1 MSSQLQWALTTTGQ
15 KASSLIFW
23 NWQAFVLLVCVWLGL
38 KIFRVRTP
46 AIRHNVWLMGLLA
59 VATAPLLG
67 AAAERL
73 SFQSALP
80 SPVYQILGDGGIPQQ
95 KIIVNAPSI
104 KLAQKINASQRRSL
118 AKPILS
124 AVFVCLW
131 LIGVIFAIAKII
143 NQTIKLHRIRRGASL
158 TTLAEL
164 DCSDLGSQRGRIGLS
179 PEIQT
184 PLTTGVLN
192 PIILLPA
199 DFLSWTSAEDRRAI
213 LRHEMAHIERGDLA
227 VNVLVNIVGALFFFH
242 PMVRYAS
249 KRLGLEREIACDDR
263 VVNAG
268 MDPANY
274 AESLY
279 KVARRCILSPRAPEA
294 VHGLTILSARE
305 ILERRIEMI
314 LNEDRVRFVAKQWRY
329 LVFSALLIGGGV
341 WLLIPARTT
350 NPGFAQVPQGP
361 ITAGIKIAPNYFRM
375 PTLEVLSHALTA
387 PEKTE
392 RRNASL
398 ELLRRRSAESNQAV
412 ANLYDKTDDLTIK
425 QWIINKH
432 AERSEME
439 SLMRIA
445 DAEPTEER
453 RAPALRS
460 IKWLK
465 QISDDERIKTWD
477 VSAFQNQLD
486 RLSPAPPP
494 VWVMMVGNSDAPR
507 KFLPGDGVLVGV
519 LLREMADAR
528 ILRDSTFF
536 EKTLTADYK
545 QISSSGRLLNKAQ
558 AIAEIMSPGYEL
570 RKISFDD
577 SLIADDDG
585 RQLSATFLVTE
596 ITRVNGVDREAQY
609 RYTVTMTREAPDTT
623 IKITSIKIK

>member
-1 MSSQLQWALTTTGQ
+1 MSSQLQWMLMATGQ

-59 VATAPLLG
+59 VATAPLFG

-73 SFQSALP
+73 SFPSTLP
-80 SPVYQILGDGGIPQQ
+80 SPVYQALGNGGIPQQ
-95 KIIVNAPSI
+95 KTIVNGPSI
-104 KLAQKINASQRRSL
+104 QLAQKINASQSRPL

-124 AVFVCLW
+124 AVFVYLW
-131 LIGVIFAIAKII
+131 LIGVILAIAKII
-143 NQTIKLHRIRRGASL
+143 NQTIKLHRICRGASL

-263 VVNAG
+263 VINAG

-279 KVARRCILSPRAPEA
+279 KVARRCILSSRTPEA
-294 VHGLTILSARE
+294 VQGLTILSSRE

-329 LVFSALLIGGGV
+329 LVFSALLIGGVV
-341 WLLIPARTT
+341 WLLIPARTM
-350 NPGFAQVPQGP
+350 NPGFAQVPQEQY
-361 ITAGIKIAPNYFRM
+361 TARLTMAPNYFRM

-387 PEKTE
+387 PEKWE
-392 RRNASL
+392 RHNASL
-398 ELLRRRSAESNQAV
+398 ELLRRRTAESNQAV

-445 DAEPTEER
+445 YAEPTDEG

-465 QISDDERIKTWD
+465 QISDDERIKSWD

-486 RLSPAPPP
+486 GLSPAPPP
-494 VWVMMVGNSDAPR
+494 VWVMMVADSDATR
-507 KFLPGDGVLVGV
+507 KFSPEDGVLVGT

-528 ILRDSTFF
+528 ILRDSSFF

-545 QISSSGRLLNKAQ
+545 QISSSGRRLNKAQ
-558 AIAEIMSPGYEL
+558 AIAEIMNPGYEL
-570 RKISFDD
+570 RKISLDE
-577 SLIADDDG
+577 SLMAEDDG
-585 RQLSATFLVTE
+585 RKLSATFLVTE
-596 ITRVNGVDREAQY
+596 ITRVNGGDMETQR
-609 RYTVTMTREAPDTT
+609 RYTVTMTREAPNTT